1 MIASSDVRLVVG
13 LRNPGPDYAETRHN
27 IGADAVLR
35 FVADAS
41 ATLKRA
47 PQGIRAESTDMNIDG
62 HRAVVALPTTF
73 MNESGQAVQPL
84 VRYYGIALSEMLVV
98 HDDIDVP
105 FGKLKMQW
113 ARGHGGNNGVR
124 SVATVVKSP
133 DFWRLKIGVGRPPGR
148 MDPADF
154 VLNRFKKV
162 ERSDIDVSVY
172 RAVEVIERFI
182 VQGGEETRQFT
193 GELNN

>member
-1 MIASSDVRLVVG
+1 M
-13 LRNPGPDYAETRHN
+13 
-27 IGADAVLR
+27 
-35 FVADAS
+35 S

-47 PQGIRAESTDMNIDG
+47 PQRIRAEATDINIDG
-62 HRAVVALPTTF
+62 HRAVVALPSTF

-84 VRYYGIALSEMLVV
+84 VRYYGVDLAEMLVV

-124 SVATVVKSP
+124 SVAGTLGTP

-154 VLNRFKKV
+154 VLSRFKKV

-172 RAVEVIERFI
+172 RAAEVIERFI
-182 VQGGEETRQFT
+182 VNGGEETRQFT
-193 GELNN
+193 GELND

>member
-1 MIASSDVRLVVG
+1 M
-13 LRNPGPDYAETRHN
+13 
-27 IGADAVLR
+27 
-35 FVADAS
+35 S

-47 PQGIRAESTDMNIDG
+47 PQRIRAEATDINIDG
-62 HRAVVALPTTF
+62 HRAVVALPSTF

-84 VRYYGIALSEMLVV
+84 VRYYGVDLSEMLVV

-124 SVATVVKSP
+124 SVAGTLGTP

-154 VLNRFKKV
+154 VLSRFKKV

-172 RAVEVIERFI
+172 RAAEVIERFI
-182 VQGGEETRQFT
+182 VNGGEETRQFT
-193 GELNN
+193 GELND